1 MLSFFFN
8 IHSILAA
15 PGLHNCAR
23 TFSSHGKRRPLSSCV
38 GFLSQWLLLS
48 QNPKCS
54 TAQSTC
60 PPKGLWFTKAERK
73 FNQLVVDTEKK
84 RKRGHVFIELLRFSM
99 YELESSVF
107 AREYILGKIVRNH
120 PALQV
125 RRNFLVPSP

>member
-1 MLSFFFN
+1 MVELM
-8 IHSILAA
+8 
-15 PGLHNCAR
+15 
-23 TFSSHGKRRPLSSCV
+23 SSRALRIKWWVFR
-38 GFLSQWLLLS
+38 
-48 QNPKCS
+48 
-54 TAQSTC
+54 
-60 PPKGLWFTKAERK
+60 FTKAERK